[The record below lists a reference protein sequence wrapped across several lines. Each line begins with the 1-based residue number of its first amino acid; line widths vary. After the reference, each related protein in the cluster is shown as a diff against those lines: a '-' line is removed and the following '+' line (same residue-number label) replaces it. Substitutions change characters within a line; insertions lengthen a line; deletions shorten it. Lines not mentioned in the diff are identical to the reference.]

1 MYHPYSRHDEKFVR
15 EELFWSTLKTEK
27 SCYHPCISLVNTKTN
42 DVTMNHQKMKS
53 MTTLLLIFSI
63 FTLPSFLTN
72 TEADYLFHICPNTT
86 TFTPNSTFQSNL
98 NRLLS
103 NLSSNANRSTSF
115 YNTTVQTPNNAVY
128 GLFLCRGDV
137 LGTDACE
144 TCVAN
149 ATAGALQRCPIEKE
163 VVIWYDDCMLR
174 YSNESFFSTVA
185 ESPLVYMWNTQNA
198 TDQTRFNQVMAQSV
212 NQAASEA
219 VRDANKFGRNQA
231 NVSGLISVYSLGQC
245 TQDLSATDCNRCLRG
260 TIELLPSC
268 CSGKQ
273 GGRVLSPSCYVRYEI
288 YPFYAQNA
296 TAPDPTEAVFL
307 AEYCPDNTTFTPN
320 SAFQSNLIGLLFTLF
335 SNATRDTGFY
345 NATASS
351 SQNPYDTVYG
361 LFLCGGNVDSTD
373 DCKTCV
379 AAAISDALKRCPD
392 RKNVIIWNTNCML
405 RYSDE
410 SFFSRADDKPL
421 VPRWNREKVT
431 ANQSRF
437 YQDLTAGVRELAAQA
452 SYKSDKFAT
461 KTKAGSGYIWMHV
474 LGQCTQDLS
483 SRDCEWCL
491 RGAIAKV
498 PRIHEG
504 GQLLCPSCRLTIKV
518 NGYSLL
524 TPSSPPPLPPP
535 PASISAR
542 PKGRSRLS
550 PYIIFVG
557 SILAFIAVTVVLG
570 YCFARRRA
578 VRNNAPSQENGRD
591 DTKTLESLQ
600 FDLGTIETAT
610 NKFSDNN
617 NGYMAPEYAMEGLYS
632 IKSDVFSFGVL
643 LLEIMTGRKNFLGF
657 HLTTN
662 GATTLI
668 GNAWKLWNEG
678 KVLELMDPLLKGSC
692 SPNEFLRYVH
702 IGLLCVQEDANNRP
716 TMSSVVL
723 MLKSEAISLSKPE
736 RPAFFTGRCI
746 DHHDQVAVS
755 AHNCSVNGLTISNVV
770 ARFDHLLNKPRAL
783 SLWIFIKLYGL
794 GRCTQNLSF
803 EDCNWYLLG
812 VATQIRRRNAGGRLL
827 YPSCN
832 LRFEVYLFYSP
843 TPPPLASNREGPKAK
858 DDTKTVESL
867 QFDLGTIETTTN
879 KFSDNNKLG
888 EGGFGVVFKV

>member
-1 MYHPYSRHDEKFVR
+1 
-15 EELFWSTLKTEK
+15 
-27 SCYHPCISLVNTKTN
+27 
-42 DVTMNHQKMKS
+42 

-379 AAAISDALKRCPD
+379 AAAISEALKRCPD

-617 NGYMAPEYAMEGLYS
+617 KLGEGGFGVVFKGTLANNEQEIAVKRLSKSSKQGVQEFKNEVALVAKLQHRNLVRLLGFCLEGEETILVYEYVPNQSLDYFLFESKKRERLDWSRRCMIIGGITRGIVYLHEDSRLRVIHRDLKASNILLDENMNPKISDFGMARMFGVDDQTQGNTKRIVGTYGYMAPEYAMEGLYS

-770 ARFDHLLNKPRAL
+770 AR
-783 SLWIFIKLYGL
+783 
-794 GRCTQNLSF
+794 
-803 EDCNWYLLG
+803 
-812 VATQIRRRNAGGRLL
+812 
-827 YPSCN
+827 
-832 LRFEVYLFYSP
+832 
-843 TPPPLASNREGPKAK
+843 
-858 DDTKTVESL
+858 
-867 QFDLGTIETTTN
+867 
-879 KFSDNNKLG
+879 
-888 EGGFGVVFKV
+888 

>member
-1 MYHPYSRHDEKFVR
+1 
-15 EELFWSTLKTEK
+15 
-27 SCYHPCISLVNTKTN
+27 
-42 DVTMNHQKMKS
+42 

-617 NGYMAPEYAMEGLYS
+617 KLGEGGFGVVFKGTLANNEQEIAVKRLSKSSKQGVQEFKNEVALVAKLQHRNLVRLLGFCLEGEETILVYEYVPNQSLDYFLFESKKRERLDWSRRCMIIGGITRGIVYLHEDSRLRVIHRDLKASNILLDENMNPKISDFGMARMFGVDDQTQGNTKRIVGTYGYMAPEYAMEGLYS

-770 ARFDHLLNKPRAL
+770 AR
-783 SLWIFIKLYGL
+783 
-794 GRCTQNLSF
+794 
-803 EDCNWYLLG
+803 
-812 VATQIRRRNAGGRLL
+812 
-827 YPSCN
+827 
-832 LRFEVYLFYSP
+832 
-843 TPPPLASNREGPKAK
+843 
-858 DDTKTVESL
+858 
-867 QFDLGTIETTTN
+867 
-879 KFSDNNKLG
+879 
-888 EGGFGVVFKV
+888 

>member
-1 MYHPYSRHDEKFVR
+1 
-15 EELFWSTLKTEK
+15 
-27 SCYHPCISLVNTKTN
+27 
-42 DVTMNHQKMKS
+42 

-149 ATAGALQRCPIEKE
+149 ATAEALQRCPIEKE

-174 YSNESFFSTVA
+174 YSNESFFSTVT

-379 AAAISDALKRCPD
+379 AAAISEALKRCPD

-431 ANQSRF
+431 ANQSHF

-617 NGYMAPEYAMEGLYS
+617 KLGEGGFGVVFKGTLANEQEIAVKRLSKSSKQGVQEFKNEVALVAKLQHRNLVRLLGFCLEGEETILVYEYVPNQSLDYFLFESKKRERLDWSRRCTIIGGITRGIVYLHEDSRLRVIHRDLKASNILLDENMNPKISDFGMARMFGVDDQTQGNTKRIVGTYGYMAPEYAMEGLYS

-770 ARFDHLLNKPRAL
+770 AR
-783 SLWIFIKLYGL
+783 
-794 GRCTQNLSF
+794 
-803 EDCNWYLLG
+803 
-812 VATQIRRRNAGGRLL
+812 
-827 YPSCN
+827 
-832 LRFEVYLFYSP
+832 
-843 TPPPLASNREGPKAK
+843 
-858 DDTKTVESL
+858 
-867 QFDLGTIETTTN
+867 
-879 KFSDNNKLG
+879 
-888 EGGFGVVFKV
+888 